1 MSRLIKAPDA
11 SVAQPFDWAPLGAL
25 DEQGVHEFR
34 PRQLDVVGSP
44 VVEQALAS
52 EPEPPPEPAP
62 APTIDLDEVS
72 KEAFQHGFSEG
83 VESGRQDAEQSSR
96 DELQTSLV
104 ALGGVA
110 TELASYKDA
119 LRHDVEREL
128 VELAFS
134 IARRIIRRELT
145 VDPSATVGIIRSCFE
160 EFAAA
165 EIRRVEVHP
174 ADAGLISA
182 YLENQPGPVI
192 DIVPNESIQRGGAI
206 FDTAQGQVD
215 ARLEAQISEIENGLA
230 DRWTPAGSKA

>member
-11 SVAQPFDWAPLGAL
+11 WVAQPFDWAPLGAL

-34 PRQLDVVGSP
+34 PRQLDADGIL
-44 VVEQALAS
+44 VVEEALAS
-52 EPEPPPEPAP
+52 EPEPPPEPPPAP
-62 APTIDLDEVS
+62 AIDLDEVR

-83 VESGRQDAEQSSR
+83 VESGRHEAEQSSR
-96 DELQTSLV
+96 DEIQTSLV

-110 TELASYKDA
+110 TELASYKEV

-145 VDPSATVGIIRSCFE
+145 VDPSTTVGIIRSCFE

-174 ADAGLISA
+174 SDAGLISA
-182 YLENQPGPVI
+182 YLEGQPGPVI

-206 FDTAQGQVD
+206 FDTSQGQLD

-230 DRWTPAGSKA
+230 DRWTPAGGSA